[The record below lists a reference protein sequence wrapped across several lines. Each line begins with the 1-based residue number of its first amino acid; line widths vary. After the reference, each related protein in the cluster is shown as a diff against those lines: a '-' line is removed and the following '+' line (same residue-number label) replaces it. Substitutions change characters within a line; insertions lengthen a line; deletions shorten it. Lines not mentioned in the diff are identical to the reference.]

1 MKKQMQNRMRARLT
15 GVCLLGL
22 CLSGGAATDGY
33 YWPDWI
39 YDLNPWGTIRFW
51 EGDRVPGEGGVAY
64 FTGKMAGNITFTSDV
79 KLNGLDFGLVQLS
92 TTGEGKDLP
101 TVRANGGSLTLTGDR
116 TFLNADGNAG
126 ASAGAR
132 GPILDLSVSGTGQN
146 VFTKHGGA
154 LVQVNHPFSKFATVA
169 VGGGE
174 LVTAG
179 ASGRLFASGDSA
191 TLAVRGGTA
200 TWAPSG
206 TGAVA
211 AELPALAYARQGGSL
226 AWTAP
231 SGGSATLTT
240 PTLTREDAGAT
251 LEIAP
256 SGGTSALGV
265 AEKLKVTTPPD
276 AANGML
282 DAGLVVRDRAK
293 ASAPLSF
300 LAYDAEKGLVPCA
313 TKTLDAADET
323 DVAVLS
329 ETGTLTQSKKVHS
342 LVLDNSAT
350 LKVEGGATLTVGDG
364 THAAGIIFNRQVS
377 LGKDVPLTV
386 EGAGT
391 VDFGTSPGVLWAS
404 TPKEDGNGSN
414 RAVALKTT
422 VTGTSG
428 VTFASRKHEDA
439 GKTGMFLLYPGF
451 CQWTGPTY
459 VSGALVWLQGEA
471 KLPAGDLHVEGG
483 SGGGGSSVRFEK
495 PQAFAQNVYV
505 SGRGMQA
512 RGGAGDGGGA
522 LYFMAGSDGSA
533 FSNAVTLTDN
543 ALLENA
549 AGVGVHFLDGVKG
562 PGDLHVKG
570 GTFNFYET
578 NTYGRLE
585 VEGATTFAFHT
596 NATLG
601 AGRVH
606 VAANAALNLSFGD
619 GTAAAVTNVF
629 RKEAGAQM
637 SLALDHA
644 APTFDT
650 DVAFDA
656 LTLRNFSTLKVGG
669 RVAFGSVSAAGA
681 SDKQIGKDGAEA
693 SADGAELV
701 VDNAA
706 DGTFALPL
714 ADGAGTLAFTKTGT
728 GTLELP
734 RAARTNTGA
743 TTVAQG
749 TLKLVDDPRFSK
761 SLAYWFDASRAE
773 DFVKDASGVLTK
785 WKARG
790 GSSGITA
797 LTVKAGRP
805 TWGTAEKV
813 NGLDV
818 VSTRLNDGTADQ
830 LVAEGEKSCAHRTV
844 FVVAR
849 VNQGVSMGGLIG
861 GYNTDVGQRMNE
873 NGTSWDWGSG
883 GWSIET
889 RNRDQLRRDG
899 ADTATLSVDA
909 GQPHIL
915 TLYHDRDNWAMPKEW
930 NPNARTYDATLIP
943 AIGKYYKWEERNF
956 DGDYCEI
963 LCFDRILNESET
975 RIVENYL
982 AEKWLG
988 QAVHEEIDRGGHL
1001 SAGTT
1006 LRVAAG
1012 ATLDLNGCSVTVSG
1026 LEGAGTI
1033 TNSSAVAATVTVT
1046 GPAAFSGVVGGPVTL
1061 RVSGESTVGARFDAG
1076 AALAV
1081 SGGSV
1086 TAGKHVLTPPTD
1098 GLAYW
1103 CDAGRRDTILCNESG
1118 SVTGWLSRVESSAKG
1133 LFNAGDVTRKKRP
1146 TYCAEAMDGRPG
1158 VVFPAMT
1165 TDANGYKVA
1174 AALKADVA
1182 SRVQTVLFALVA
1194 EKTSANVGYWGSFG
1208 ADRGFRADGS
1218 EPTVQA
1224 ANGGAR
1230 YGSVGD
1236 YVSLDGVVCRDDA
1249 LTLGEGTVRVLA
1261 TRLDPANHADMTAFL
1276 NERGS
1281 LEHPTGLGYYSG
1293 WNGAFG
1299 GAVGEVIAYDRALT
1313 DDEMTRVERYLV
1325 VKWKGAA
1332 WTEGRPPAEEESA
1345 FAPSAG
1351 LTLAGAQGG
1360 GTIAG
1365 DIAFDG
1371 TFVIDAQGETTL
1383 APIVIRGSL
1392 TLGENARVEVRNLKE
1407 LRRGARHAV
1416 LRVEGDVTG
1425 DFAAVD
1431 GLCGRW
1437 IWGRTG
1443 NEWHLQS
1450 AGMVV
1455 IIR

>member
-1 MKKQMQNRMRARLT
+1 MRKQMQNRMRARLT

-79 KLNGLDFGLVQLS
+79 KLNGLDFGLVQLY

-101 TVRANGGSLTLTGDR
+101 TVRANGGALTLTGDR
-116 TFLNADGNAG
+116 TFLNADGNNANNPV
-126 ASAGAR
+126 
-132 GPILDLSVSGTGQN
+132 GPVLNVPIRGTGAN
-146 VFTKHGGA
+146 TFTKHGGA
-154 LVQVNHPFSKFATVA
+154 RVLTEQPFTQFATVA
-169 VGGGE
+169 VGGGTF
-174 LVTAG
+174 VSTNA
-179 ASGRLFASGDSA
+179 AARLFAFEG
-191 TLAVRGGTA
+191 TLVVRGGTA
-200 TWAPSG
+200 KWEPSA

-211 AELPALAYARQGGSL
+211 AELPALAYGPQGGRL

-231 SGGSATLTT
+231 AGGSATLTT
-240 PTLTREDAGAT
+240 PSLTREGTGAT
-251 LEIAP
+251 LEVAP
-256 SGGTSALGV
+256 SGGTAALGE
-265 AEKLKVTTPPD
+265 AERLNVTTAPD
-276 AANGML
+276 AAANGML
-282 DAGLVVRDRAK
+282 DAGLVVRDWTT

-300 LAYDAEKGLVPCA
+300 LAYDAEKGLVPYSA
-313 TKTLDAADET
+313 TRAWDAAGES

-329 ETGTLTQSKKVHS
+329 ETGTLTAAKKVHS

-364 THAAGIIFNRQVS
+364 AHAAGIIFNRQVS

-439 GKTGMFLLYPGF
+439 GKTGMFFLYPGF

-543 ALLENA
+543 AWLENA
-549 AGVGVHFLDGVKG
+549 AGVGVHFLGGVKG
-562 PGDLHVKG
+562 PGDLHAKG

-585 VEGATTFAFHT
+585 VEGTTALAFHT

-619 GTAAAVTNVF
+619 GAAAAVTNVF

-644 APTFDT
+644 VPTFDT

-714 ADGAGTLAFTKTGT
+714 ADGAGKLAFTKTGS
-728 GTLELP
+728 GTLELA

-743 TTVAQG
+743 TTVAEG
-749 TLKLVDDPRFSK
+749 TLKLVDDPRFSQ
-761 SLAYWFDASRAE
+761 SLAYWFDASREE
-773 DFVKDASGVLTK
+773 DFEKDASGVITR

-790 GSSGITA
+790 GSSGVTA
-797 LTVKAGRP
+797 LTVKAGSP

-813 NGLDV
+813 NGHDV
-818 VSTRLNDGTADQ
+818 VSTRLNGGTADQ
-830 LVAEGEKSCAHRTV
+830 LVSEGEKACAHRTV

-849 VNQGVSMGGLIG
+849 VNQGVALGGLIG
-861 GYNTDVGQRMNE
+861 GYNTDIGQRMNSA
-873 NGTSWDWGSG
+873 GTSWDWGSG
-883 GWSIET
+883 SWSIET
-889 RNRDQLRRDG
+889 RDLNQLRRDG

-915 TLYHDRDNWAMPKEW
+915 TFYHDRDNWATPKSWAANEKT
-930 NPNARTYDATLIP
+930 RDATLVP
-943 AIGKYYKWEERNF
+943 ALGRYYRWDAARGF

-975 RIVENYL
+975 RLVENYL
-982 AEKWLG
+982 SEKWLG
-988 QAVHEEIDRGGHL
+988 QAVHEEVDRGGHL

-1012 ATLDLNGCSVTVSG
+1012 ATLDLNGCPVTVER
-1026 LEGAGTI
+1026 LEGSGTI
-1033 TNSSAVAATVTVT
+1033 VNSSAAATVTVT
-1046 GPAAFSGVVGGPVTL
+1046 GGASFDGVVGGPVTL
-1061 RVSGESTVGARFDAG
+1061 RVSGESAVGARFEGG
-1076 AALAV
+1076 AALSVA
-1081 SGGSV
+1081 GGTV
-1086 TAGKHVLTPPTD
+1086 AAGTHVLTPPTK

-1103 CDAGRRDTILCNESG
+1103 CDAGQLDTILRDASG
-1118 SVTGWLSRVESSAKG
+1118 SVTGWLSRVTSSAKG

-1146 TYCAEAMDGRPG
+1146 TYGAAAMDGRPG

-1174 AALKADVA
+1174 AALKADAV
-1182 SRVQTVLFALVA
+1182 SPVQTVLLALVA
-1194 EKTSANVGYWGSFG
+1194 TETSANVGYWGTF
-1208 ADRGFRADGS
+1208 DVDYGFRAGGS
-1218 EPTVQA
+1218 AATVQA
-1224 ANGGAR
+1224 ANSGAR

-1249 LTLGEGTVRVLA
+1249 LTLGAGTVRVLA

-1281 LEHPTGLGYYSG
+1281 LEHPTGLGYYSV
-1293 WNGAFG
+1293 WNGAFE

-1325 VKWKGAA
+1325 AKWKGAA
-1332 WTEGRPPAEEESA
+1332 WTEGWPPAEEESA

-1392 TLGENARVEVRNLKE
+1392 TLGENARVEVRNLKK

-1416 LRVEGDVTG
+1416 LRVEGAVTG

-1431 GLCGRW
+1431 GLRGRW

-1443 NEWHLQS
+1443 DEWYLQS
-1450 AGMVV
+1450 AGMAV